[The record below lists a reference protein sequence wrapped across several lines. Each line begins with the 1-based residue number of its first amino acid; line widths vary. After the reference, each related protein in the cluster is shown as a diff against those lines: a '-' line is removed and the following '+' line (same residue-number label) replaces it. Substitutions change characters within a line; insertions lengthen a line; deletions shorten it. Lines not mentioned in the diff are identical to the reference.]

1 MSTSSDLS
9 ALLGI
14 QADLSFNTLQLSR
27 ISKKYEAIHKQLDKM
42 TNYEEKWEKAFE
54 DAQDVD
60 KTCKIG
66 NKTWKEKDQVLNDK
80 MADAYA
86 HAKVKEFDED
96 ILIDLTEKDMEYDAI
111 KTMLEASITELQ
123 AEKESWKQQTA
134 TDAQDTHLLQS

>member
-66 NKTWKEKDQVLNDK
+66 NKTWKEKDQVLSDK

-86 HAKVKEFDED
+86 HAKVKEFDEN

>member
-66 NKTWKEKDQVLNDK
+66 NKTWKEKDQVLSDK

>member
-86 HAKVKEFDED
+86 HAKVKEFDEN